1 MLPDDFS
8 VLPPEPETPPV
19 LLPELGRDP
28 EAVAEPTPELFN
40 PVEVTP
46 REETPPSASTD
57 DTPTAE
63 DALQRLTAIALA
75 DLEARQAALLASIE
89 KLEQRRDRIQQEI
102 RSSFAGKSQEIAVR
116 VQSFKDYLVGSLQ
129 DLAATAE
136 QLDLVPP
143 QPIAAP
149 EVIAPPPAPPEQM
162 VPLRP
167 GFADPEF
174 APEAELI
181 EQELNRY
188 RQSPDYY
195 GQPWVLR
202 RTFEAVH
209 EEPVRD
215 WFFTA
220 GGRGALRSFGSRQQN
235 VLIASAVISVLNHL
249 YGERLVPLIL
259 ASTPERLGEWRRG
272 LQDCL
277 GLSREDFGP
286 NQGITLFEFAD
297 ALVQKAER
305 IEERGDLPL
314 IIIDD
319 GEESVSLSL
328 LQFPL
333 WLAFAPD
340 PRQPSYDLF

>member
-19 LLPELGRDP
+19 LLPELGRD
-28 EAVAEPTPELFN
+28 A
-40 PVEVTP
+40 
-46 REETPPSASTD
+46 
-57 DTPTAE
+57 DTPTEPALE
-63 DALQRLTAIALA
+63 LPHPEVPPAAAHAPDPTADESLQRLTAIALA

-89 KLEQRRDRIQQEI
+89 KLERRRDRIQTEI
-102 RSSFAGKSQEIAVR
+102 RSSFAGKSQEVAVR

-143 QPIAAP
+143 QPVTAP
-149 EVIAPPPAPPEQM
+149 EIIAPAPPQPETKA
-162 VPLRP
+162 PLRP

-174 APEAELI
+174 APETELI
-181 EQELNRY
+181 EQELARY

-220 GGRGALRSFGSRQQN
+220 GGRGAIRSFGSRQQN

-259 ASTPERLGEWRRG
+259 ASSPERLGEWRRG

-319 GEESVSLSL
+319 GEESISLSL